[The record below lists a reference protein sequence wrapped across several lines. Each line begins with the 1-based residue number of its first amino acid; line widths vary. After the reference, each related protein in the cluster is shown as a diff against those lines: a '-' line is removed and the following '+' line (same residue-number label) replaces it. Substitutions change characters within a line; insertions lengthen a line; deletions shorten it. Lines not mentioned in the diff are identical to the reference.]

1 MKKKE
6 ILIPSYENEEEQNI
20 TIEQEPIKQNFIIV
34 YDSIYKNSDL
44 NALEIAILIK
54 LLSCAPSFKPNSKN
68 IRHLLKISEN
78 KYFKTIKSLQE
89 KGYLKIERQGRNEYK
104 YIVYQKPPITPEHLT
119 FEYLKKYETFNIQLW
134 HTLLKTHQISK
145 DLYYKLC
152 DNLKEIAN
160 INWINKD

>member
-1 MKKKE
+1 MH
-6 ILIPSYENEEEQNI
+6 N
-20 TIEQEPIKQNFIIV
+20 
-34 YDSIYKNSDL
+34 
-44 NALEIAILIK
+44 
-54 LLSCAPSFKPNSKN
+54 
-68 IRHLLKISEN
+68 LKISEN

-89 KGYLKIERQGRNEYK
+89 KGYLKIERKGRNDYK

-152 DNLKEIAN
+152 DNLKEIVN

>member
-1 MKKKE
+1 MKEKE

-20 TIEQEPIKQNFIIV
+20 TIEQEQIKQNFIIV

-44 NALEIAILIK
+44 NANEIAILIY
-54 LLSCAPSFKPNSKN
+54 LLSRSPTFKPNAKGLMHN
-68 IRHLLKISEN
+68 LKISEN

-89 KGYLKIERQGRNEYK
+89 KGYLKIERNRNEYK

-152 DNLKEIAN
+152 DNLKEIVN